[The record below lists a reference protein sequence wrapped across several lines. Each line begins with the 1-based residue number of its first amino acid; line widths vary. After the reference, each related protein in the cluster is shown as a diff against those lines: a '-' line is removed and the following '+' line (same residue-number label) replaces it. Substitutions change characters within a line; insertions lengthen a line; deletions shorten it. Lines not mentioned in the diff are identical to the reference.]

1 MDNDRGYRSGL
12 KEQAG
17 ITVAEEAEVVGEGEV
32 VDLPP
37 IAAKE
42 RRDEQ
47 KQRRLRLMEVGHHT
61 ADDVE
66 LIARCDDY
74 LRRPD

>member
-17 ITVAEEAEVVGEGEV
+17 IAVAEEAEVVGEGEV

-37 IAAKE
+37 IPAEE
-42 RRDEQ
+42 RRDKQ
-47 KQRRLRLMEVGHHT
+47 K
-61 ADDVE
+61 
-66 LIARCDDY
+66 
-74 LRRPD
+74 

>member
-17 ITVAEEAEVVGEGEV
+17 IAVAEEAEVVGEGEV

-37 IAAKE
+37 ISAEE

-47 KQRRLRLMEVGHHT
+47 KQRRLRLMKVGRHT

-66 LIARCDDY
+66 LRAGGYDY

>member
-17 ITVAEEAEVVGEGEV
+17 IAVAEEAEVVGEGEV

-37 IAAKE
+37 ISAEE

-47 KQRRLRLMEVGHHT
+47 KQRRLRLMEVGYHT

-66 LIARCDDY
+66 MIARSDDY